1 MLKTFMK
8 SKFNFIIVSITIFI
22 FSIIT
27 ICCAPII
34 NKIYDD
40 FENWKSLNCG
50 IFSDL
55 INSKDIGLNDY
66 ENYKYLKS
74 LCQRQ
79 KSMYDLEYISLIF
92 STTLSFICFCLSLFI
107 QLEIGTNYKN
117 KIGLFSFFS
126 GIICFILTFIYVCY
140 SGYIFTNDTAYLEL
154 NLNYG
159 SLDFITSN
167 VVQKLYSN
175 GASRKWDGQEYVTD
189 YENGGDTLAGF
200 IKYKDLGKSE
210 YNYDSDYY
218 KKYRGYIETTGEI
231 YKCQESRHDSSC
243 EYIYHEPATDSTN
256 KELYDRWL
264 TALILAC
271 VTTLFNL
278 LLAFFGVCMFANF
291 GNSFLN

>member
-1 MLKTFMK
+1 M
-8 SKFNFIIVSITIFI
+8 
-22 FSIIT
+22 
-27 ICCAPII
+27 
-34 NKIYDD
+34 
-40 FENWKSLNCG
+40 
-50 IFSDL
+50 
-55 INSKDIGLNDY
+55 
-66 ENYKYLKS
+66 
-74 LCQRQ
+74 
-79 KSMYDLEYISLIF
+79 
-92 STTLSFICFCLSLFI
+92 
-107 QLEIGTNYKN
+107 
-117 KIGLFSFFS
+117 
-126 GIICFILTFIYVCY
+126 
-140 SGYIFTNDTAYLEL
+140 
-154 NLNYG
+154 
-159 SLDFITSN
+159 
-167 VVQKLYSN
+167 
-175 GASRKWDGQEYVTD
+175 TD

-231 YKCQESRHDSSC
+231 YKCQESRYDSSC

>member
-1 MLKTFMK
+1 MNKNTIVLILSFCIA
-8 SKFNFIIVSITIFI
+8 IISAAILAVGPIT
-22 FSIIT
+22 
-27 ICCAPII
+27 
-34 NKIYDD
+34 NKKIGA
-40 FENWKSLNCG
+40 NWGIQNCG
-50 IFSDL
+50 L
-55 INSKDIGLNDY
+55 IDDQLDILTYDSEKLKDM
-66 ENYKYLKS
+66 KYL
-74 LCQRQ
+74 CRRETA
-79 KSMYDLEYISLIF
+79 MYDLEYCA
-92 STTLSFICFCLSLFI
+92 FII
-107 QLEIGTNYKN
+107 NVVV
-117 KIGLFSFFS
+117 
-126 GIICFILTFIYVCY
+126 GIICADLALLQYMGISRDFEVPAGVIACAGGFVGFILSLVYVCY

-167 VVQKLYSN
+167 AVQKLYSN

-231 YKCQESRHDSSC
+231 YKCQESRYDSSC

-271 VTTLFNL
+271 VATLFNL